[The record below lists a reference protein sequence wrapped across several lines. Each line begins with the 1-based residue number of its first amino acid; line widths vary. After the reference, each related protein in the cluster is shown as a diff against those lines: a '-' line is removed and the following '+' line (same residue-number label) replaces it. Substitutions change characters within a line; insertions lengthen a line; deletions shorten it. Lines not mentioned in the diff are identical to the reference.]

1 MTFIVQGLMFVQQ
14 MQNVIK
20 NINSQMYTTQFEV
33 SRQDKDVRKLS
44 FYKLYPSYKQGYF
57 LVKDYPII
65 TNFSLRIIFERGG

>member
-44 FYKLYPSYKQGYF
+44 FYKLYPS
-57 LVKDYPII
+57 
-65 TNFSLRIIFERGG
+65 